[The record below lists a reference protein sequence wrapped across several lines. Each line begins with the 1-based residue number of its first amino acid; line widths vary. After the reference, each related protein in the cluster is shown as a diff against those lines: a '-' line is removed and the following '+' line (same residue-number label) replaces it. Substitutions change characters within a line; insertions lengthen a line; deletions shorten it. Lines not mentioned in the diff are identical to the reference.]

1 MSLPTPSLLLHILI
15 QKRSPTLPTIIS
27 IMMLGHKASNP
38 RHGTILSQPYHL
50 IIPLDTIILECL
62 QRNSLIDALRLL
74 GLGVHLLLPLFAP
87 ASKTEHE
94 MESGFLLDIVV
105 GESAA
110 VFELFS
116 GEDESLLIR
125 GDALLVLNFGLD
137 IVNGV
142 GRFDIEGDGLA
153 REGFDKYLHD
163 EKYLS
168 VLSLF
173 ARQLIKSRR
182 EDGRERLGAGR
193 QVSRMKND
201 DERR

>member
-1 MSLPTPSLLLHILI
+1 
-15 QKRSPTLPTIIS
+15 
-27 IMMLGHKASNP
+27 MMLGHKASNP

-62 QRNSLIDALRLL
+62 QRNSLIDTLRLL

-153 REGFDKYLHD
+153 RQGFDKYLHD

-168 VLSLF
+168 VLSLSLSL
-173 ARQLIKSRR
+173 R
-182 EDGRERLGAGR
+182 G
-193 QVSRMKND
+193 N
-201 DERR
+201 

>member
-1 MSLPTPSLLLHILI
+1 
-15 QKRSPTLPTIIS
+15 
-27 IMMLGHKASNP
+27 
-38 RHGTILSQPYHL
+38 
-50 IIPLDTIILECL
+50 
-62 QRNSLIDALRLL
+62 
-74 GLGVHLLLPLFAP
+74 
-87 ASKTEHE
+87 

-142 GRFDIEGDGLA
+142 GGFDIEGDGLA

-168 VLSLF
+168 VLSLSLSL
-173 ARQLIKSRR
+173 R
-182 EDGRERLGAGR
+182 G
-193 QVSRMKND
+193 N
-201 DERR
+201 